1 MPQGLTD
8 DSAVRNAY
16 HELYELGQ
24 AFQTM
29 YQAGALGASPEEFL
43 DNFQMYES
51 TLQSLGDFEQLK
63 TAVAAD
69 VVGPYA
75 GDHLEFVSQV
85 MPLIPDQDGYAYD
98 VKQRWYKDGEVVT
111 ERSDPAGFDDLAPS
125 VPGRML
131 DEEKGL
137 YYDETN
143 WYDGNG
149 TLLEWDATRN
159 LYAAGNQWY
168 DQNFVPLTWSDE
180 KNLYYD
186 SNNTWIDTNGFPLS
200 WAEEGFYLSS
210 GGARYDQYA
219 NPLPDTPVTE
229 PAAADET
236 DVADGT
242 DETDVADETAPAVSA
257 DVQAAVDDVIAAILE
272 EAGTEEL
279 TSEEISELI
288 ADVLKDLQ
296 AA

>member
-8 DSAVRNAY
+8 DSAVKNAY
-16 HELYELGQ
+16 HEQLYELGQ
-24 AFQTM
+24 AFQAM
-29 YQAGALGASPEEFL
+29 YQAGALGASPEEFI
-43 DNFQMYES
+43 DNLRTYES
-51 TLQSLGDFEQLK
+51 TLQPLGDFEQLK
-63 TAVAAD
+63 NAVSAD
-69 VVGPYA
+69 ITGPYA
-75 GDHLEFVSQV
+75 ADHLDFVSQV
-85 MPLIPDQDGYAYD
+85 MPLIPDQDGYSYD
-98 VKQRWYKDGEVVT
+98 AKQRWYKDGELVT
-111 ERSDPAGFDDLAPS
+111 EQSDSAEPDAETSAPASA
-125 VPGRML
+125 PGRML

-149 TLLEWDATRN
+149 ALLEWDATRN
-159 LYAAGNQWY
+159 LYAAGDRWY

-186 SNNTWIDTNGFPLS
+186 SNNNWIDPNGFPLS
-200 WAEEGFYLSS
+200 WTAEGFYLSS

-219 NPLPDTPVTE
+219 NPLPDAPATE
-229 PAAADET
+229 PAAAPDE
-236 DVADGT
+236 ADG
-242 DETDVADETAPAVSA
+242 ADQAAPAVAA

-272 EAGTEEL
+272 EDGTADL